1 MEGGQVWLL
10 NCLNSTL
17 DVDPGIRKAAEDAL
31 NTASSQPGTFFLLS
45 KYVLEENSRL

>member
-31 NTASSQPGTFFLLS
+31 NTASSQPGTSFRS
-45 KYVLEENSRL
+45 SIKIRIGR